1 MALEDTD
8 LFVIQSQ
15 TDSNFYKVRLD
26 SLIAEIQSS
35 DVLTFRGSVDL
46 NDPPAASGVI
56 LPGDNGDV
64 YLVESDAIVIDNGW
78 VIQTGQTSA
87 NLGDR
92 LVYDGNTNNWILI
105 QTGTFTV
112 GTVTDVTATLPVE
125 SDGHPVN
132 PVISIIAAR
141 TNTAATNSGDG
152 KGTEGTVAR
161 LAEQADVDAADPSA
175 VVTADL
181 LKATNGEIEAI
192 NDALDETNGEIE
204 AIKDALDETNDAI
217 DALDYLSLSATA
229 GTQTVLSPGDTIF
242 TGNVGLGT
250 STVTKLLSATN
261 WSIDED
267 GNVLGLNIDCGIY
280 AS

>member
-8 LFVIQSQ
+8 LFVVQSQ
-15 TDSNFYKVRLD
+15 TDSSFYKVRLD
-26 SLIAEIQSS
+26 SLIAEIQGS

-46 NDPPAASGVI
+46 NDTPAASGVT

-64 YLVESDAIVIDNGW
+64 YLVESNAAVIDSGW

-87 NLGDR
+87 NQGDR
-92 LVYDGNTNNWILI
+92 LVYDGNTNDWILI
-105 QTGTFTV
+105 QTGTFNV
-112 GTVTDVTATLPVE
+112 GTVTGVTATLPVE
-125 SDGHPVN
+125 SDGDAVT

-161 LAEQADVDAADPSA
+161 LAEQADVDAGDASA

-181 LKATNGEIEAI
+181 LKATNDTI
-192 NDALDETNGEIE
+192 
-204 AIKDALDETNDAI
+204 DAI
-217 DALDYLSLSATA
+217 DYLSLAATA
-229 GTQTVLSPGDTIF
+229 GNQTVLSPGNTVF

-250 STVTKLLSATN
+250 STVSKLLSATN